1 MPEQTSGWYAD
12 PTRRHSYRY
21 WDGAM
26 WSNQVS
32 DGGPAGVDPV
42 DLDESVAVIPPA
54 PGTQAP
60 GMQATRTPETPPAPK
75 VEVTQRSGGSGVS
88 GLVGVLVGAILV
100 IALLVLLFN
109 NLGEDS
115 SATTD
120 APDVTVTTEVAP
132 TTEVPA
138 TTVP

>member
-12 PTRRHSYRY
+12 PTRRHTYRY

-32 DGGPAGVDPV
+32 DGGPAGVDSV
-42 DLDESVAVIPPA
+42 DLDEAVAVIPPA

-60 GMQATRTPETPPAPK
+60 GQATTTPETPPAPK

-88 GLVGVLVGAILV
+88 GIVGVLVGAIIVIVILV
-100 IALLVLLFN
+100 IVFN
-109 NLGEDS
+109 GLGEDS
-115 SATTD
+115 PAST
-120 APDVTVTTEVAP
+120 DVTDPTATTEVTP

>member
-12 PTRRHSYRY
+12 PTRRHTYRF
-21 WDGAM
+21 WDGAT

-32 DGGPAGVDPV
+32 DGGAAGVDPV
-42 DLDESVAVIPPA
+42 DVDEAVAAIPPA

-60 GMQATRTPETPPAPK
+60 GMQATTNAERPPAPK

-88 GLVGVLVGAILV
+88 GIVGVLVGAIIVIVILV
-100 IALLVLLFN
+100 VLFN
-109 NLGEDS
+109 NLGDDS

-120 APDVTVTTEVAP
+120 APDPTATTEVAP
-132 TTEVPA
+132 TTEV
-138 TTVP
+138 VPTSAP